1 MNLTVE
7 DVVHNVKKKRKRKKK
22 RLIEI
27 FIAVKATKMTVTWLL
42 QLSIEQALQY
52 KPQRR

>member
-7 DVVHNVKKKRKRKKK
+7 DVVHNVKKKKK